1 MHGSK
6 SRKLMVPGAAL
17 AGTVMLLVLA
27 WGHSWSEPAA
37 AADAAMHLEVSSG
50 AKACSEPGDTADYC
64 VRVGMQF
71 QLSTVIDKAPAAPGW
86 LVAQSF
92 VDYDDGGDNLTYQ
105 KPTYVTDDIDPNVD
119 CGGLKLGSQTT
130 VGEEVHH
137 SCFAGSLVSPQPQTY
152 TGQFVT
158 MTFTCSAGDSVSTV
172 NLVPLNSAQAGGN
185 GAGFLLEDGVTHIP
199 ASDSTI
205 IHCQEPPSPTP
216 VPATGEISVRVMGL
230 YADGVREFAC
240 KADAIA
246 MVTAGRI
253 DGFKARNPSFS
264 LRANDIVP
272 ALGGRSG
279 AFVLSVDDRGRVQRG
294 PRDCV
299 EVTQ

>member
-92 VDYDDGGDNLTYQ
+92 VYYDDGGDNLTYQ

-172 NLVPLNSAQAGGN
+172 NLVPRIYRPATPPLSTARSRPVLPPSR
-185 GAGFLLEDGVTHIP
+185 LLEK
-199 ASDSTI
+199 S
-205 IHCQEPPSPTP
+205 
-216 VPATGEISVRVMGL
+216 
-230 YADGVREFAC
+230 
-240 KADAIA
+240 
-246 MVTAGRI
+246 
-253 DGFKARNPSFS
+253 
-264 LRANDIVP
+264 
-272 ALGGRSG
+272 RSG
-279 AFVLSVDDRGRVQRG
+279 SWGSMQTGFASSPVRPMQSRWLRQVGLMALRRAIPRSHFEQTTLFPLLEAEAERLSYPWMIAEGSSAARGTAWR
-294 PRDCV
+294 
-299 EVTQ
+299 